1 MLRQIQRKELDVV
14 ISSYEKIRGAIAQL
28 SSVEIFYLVLD
39 EGHRIKNAKSKVT
52 LNIKQLKA
60 ERKLV
65 LTGTPL

>member
-1 MLRQIQRKELDVV
+1 VLRQIQRKEVDIV
-14 ISSYEKIRGAIAQL
+14 ISSYEKIRAAIAQL

-52 LNIKQLKA
+52 INIKQLKA